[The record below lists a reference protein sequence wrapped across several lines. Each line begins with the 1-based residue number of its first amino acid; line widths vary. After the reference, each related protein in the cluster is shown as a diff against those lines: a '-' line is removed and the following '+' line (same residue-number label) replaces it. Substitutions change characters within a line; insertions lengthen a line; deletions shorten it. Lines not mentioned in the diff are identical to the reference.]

1 MSAPRTLILAWGN
14 PGRGDD
20 GLGPA
25 FAGLLAAYAAPG
37 LTVDSDYQLQVEDA
51 AEIARHDRV
60 LFVDADRA
68 GEGPFRF
75 RRLAPT
81 AGVPSFTTHSVAP
94 GELLALARGLFGAA
108 PEAWL
113 MGIRGY
119 RFDEF
124 VEELSAPA
132 RANLAAAVGFV
143 REAIHDGVFLE
154 SPSPEAALAGCGA
167 PSAREVDHV

>member
-1 MSAPRTLILAWGN
+1 MSAPRTLVLAWGN

-25 FAGLLAAYAAPG
+25 FADLLGAYAG
-37 LTVDSDYQLQVEDA
+37 FSLTVDSGYQLQVEDA

-75 RRLAPT
+75 QRLAPA

-94 GELLALARGLFGAA
+94 GELLGLARSLFGAE

-113 MGIRGY
+113 LGIRGY
-119 RFDEF
+119 HFDEF

-132 RANLAAAVGFV
+132 RANLAAAAGFV
-143 REAIHDGVFLE
+143 REAIRDGAFLE
-154 SPSPEAALAGCGA
+154 SASPQAELAGCGA